1 MNTHFKRLE
10 RLYGRSRAASTQ
22 AAVSFGRAI
31 IHSDIEGHLPG
42 TTAAEQLLTDAARL
56 AAGSLHKEHVVRV
69 DQFEIE
75 MKEDGYTGPVRAMAQ
90 VILTQPP
97 RAVVTVLLLSDDDE
111 VVAEARGS
119 FLPTKEQLPDLS
131 AVAESSGVTSNDGL
145 EYDDGYPETDA
156 PVLKPA
162 SFMPIYASP
171 FGVIC
176 LN

>member
-1 MNTHFKRLE
+1 MNMHFKRLE
-10 RLYGRSRAASTQ
+10 QLYGRSHAASTQ
-22 AAVSFGRAI
+22 AAVSFGRAV
-31 IHSDIEGHLPG
+31 IHSDIEGQLPG

-56 AAGSLHKEHVVRV
+56 AAGSLHKEYVVRV
-69 DQFEIE
+69 DQFDVE
-75 MKEDGYTGPVRAMAQ
+75 MKQEGYTGPVRAMAQ

-131 AVAESSGVTSNDGL
+131 AVPEPSGSTSNDSMEYADEYGSAGASGL
-145 EYDDGYPETDA
+145 E
-156 PVLKPA
+156 PA

>member
-10 RLYGRSRAASTQ
+10 RLYGRSHAASTQ

-69 DQFEIE
+69 DQFEVE

-131 AVAESSGVTSNDGL
+131 AVAEPSSSTSNDAMGYDS
-145 EYDDGYPETDA
+145 EYAETDA
-156 PVLKPA
+156 AGLKPA

>member
-1 MNTHFKRLE
+1 MHTHFKRLE
-10 RLYGRSRAASTQ
+10 QLYGRSHAASTQ
-22 AAVSFGRAI
+22 AAVSFGRALV
-31 IHSDIEGHLPG
+31 HSDLEGDLPG
-42 TTAAEQLLTDAARL
+42 TTAAEQLLTDAGRL

-75 MKEDGYTGPVRAMAQ
+75 MKQEGYTGPVRAMAQ

-97 RAVVTVLLLSDDDE
+97 RAVVTVLLLDDDND

-119 FLPTKEQLPDLS
+119 FMPTKERLPDFS
-131 AVAESSGVTSNDGL
+131 TVADHN
-145 EYDDGYPETDA
+145 YAAETDPMHDEA
-156 PVLKPA
+156 STGGPALEPA

-171 FGVIC
+171 FGVLC